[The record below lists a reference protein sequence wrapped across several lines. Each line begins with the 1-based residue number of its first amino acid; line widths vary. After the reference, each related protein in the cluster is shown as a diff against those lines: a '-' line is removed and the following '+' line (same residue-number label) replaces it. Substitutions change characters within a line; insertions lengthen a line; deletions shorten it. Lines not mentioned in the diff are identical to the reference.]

1 MRFSRTVLRVLAF
14 GLLVAA
20 LVGVPI
26 VVLSVVG
33 SPVPGADEVGNAW
46 RSRQLSSDLVVR
58 IGAAVFALLW
68 LWFAVTAIAELW
80 HVIAWRFGG
89 PGVRLAPLPPGPSG
103 LIRGVVRFIALSSVS
118 ATATFGSVVPL
129 VRASVLPSMPAVMV
143 ASVGASPGVASVGA
157 SHTTATPVH
166 RATGRETPYSLAAA
180 IGRPELRDRII
191 ELNAGRFG
199 PGGQQWQGGV
209 FPAGMEVVLP
219 QEQAVP
225 TPLGPAHVVVAGDS
239 YWEIAD
245 DHLSTALARQATPA
259 EVLDYTLELVSY
271 NHPLLG
277 HREPALIIPGELVVL
292 TDSPL
297 TEAASVDAPPTDRLS
312 DTPPIE
318 HEVALPDVRLRA
330 VADPAGSDATAVVPV
345 VVPVVPVVPVDLE
358 PSPVPRGVPS
368 NRTPSANVPARAADA
383 RPSGVLSYAAG
394 LGAALML
401 SAGAVGLLE
410 TRRRRQ
416 LRASTVGARL
426 ARPLPEHAHTEV
438 LLRSLDAS
446 ERLARLDLALRSVAP
461 SLASQA
467 SSVSAALLY
476 DTGEV
481 CLFLRGSAAPDDA
494 AWKLDPHANT
504 WRLSGTTSLAALAQR
519 ARLCA
524 QPCPAMVHLGGVA
537 EGGELFVD
545 VEAVGT
551 LTVHSPHARR
561 VLRSIA
567 ASLAVSPFIDAARV
581 FTVGLDGIDL
591 GSANIER
598 AESLDA
604 ALDAAVLALGSTGHL
619 AGGATTFNLRVAG
632 AGGEAWEPAIV
643 VAAAPHRV
651 AADGVHADD
660 AAAVLHQDLRAAAA
674 GGRGMAVVTDMA
686 VASAPD
692 DGSWRLVFADGHH
705 VLEPLGLRVQ
715 PVGLSEQDVAA
726 VAALLATSD
735 DPLITEP
742 PVSAPTVVV
751 AAPAPAAQAA
761 EAGEPEWALLV
772 RLFGQVQ
779 VVSSG
784 DVIVECERSKATEL
798 IVWLGLH
805 RERPTRGAARTAL
818 WDLDVRDATFAN
830 VVSDAR
836 RALARA
842 ISPAAGEEWIA
853 RTLTEELP
861 LHRQV
866 VTDAE
871 LLAARLERSRGLRS
885 LDAIEVLRPGVE
897 LLAGMPLAGTGYLW
911 PDAEGITSS
920 LVLLATTAATELAN
934 HYLLLGDV
942 DGVFW
947 ATGQGLKVLSG
958 HEELI
963 SLRMRAHARRGDLA
977 GVRGEWESYER
988 ALAADSW
995 AAAEP
1000 AAKLVALRRE
1010 LLASNRALA
1019 VEGA

>member
-219 QEQAVP
+219 QEHAVP
-225 TPLGPAHVVVAGDS
+225 TPLGPAHVVIAGDS

-259 EVLDYTLELVSY
+259 EVLDYTLDLVSY

-277 HREPALIIPGELVVL
+277 HREPALIVPGELVVL

-358 PSPVPRGVPS
+358 SSPVPRGVPS

-461 SLASQA
+461 SLA
-467 SSVSAALLY
+467 
-476 DTGEV
+476 
-481 CLFLRGSAAPDDA
+481 
-494 AWKLDPHANT
+494 
-504 WRLSGTTSLAALAQR
+504 LSLI
-519 ARLCA
+519 
-524 QPCPAMVHLGGVA
+524 H
-537 EGGELFVD
+537 
-545 VEAVGT
+545 
-551 LTVHSPHARR
+551 
-561 VLRSIA
+561 I
-567 ASLAVSPFIDAARV
+567 
-581 FTVGLDGIDL
+581 
-591 GSANIER
+591 
-598 AESLDA
+598 
-604 ALDAAVLALGSTGHL
+604 
-619 AGGATTFNLRVAG
+619 
-632 AGGEAWEPAIV
+632 
-643 VAAAPHRV
+643 
-651 AADGVHADD
+651 
-660 AAAVLHQDLRAAAA
+660 
-674 GGRGMAVVTDMA
+674 
-686 VASAPD
+686 
-692 DGSWRLVFADGHH
+692 
-705 VLEPLGLRVQ
+705 
-715 PVGLSEQDVAA
+715 SE
-726 VAALLATSD
+726 
-735 DPLITEP
+735 
-742 PVSAPTVVV
+742 
-751 AAPAPAAQAA
+751 
-761 EAGEPEWALLV
+761 
-772 RLFGQVQ
+772 
-779 VVSSG
+779 
-784 DVIVECERSKATEL
+784 
-798 IVWLGLH
+798 
-805 RERPTRGAARTAL
+805 PTR
-818 WDLDVRDATFAN
+818 
-830 VVSDAR
+830 
-836 RALARA
+836 
-842 ISPAAGEEWIA
+842 
-853 RTLTEELP
+853 
-861 LHRQV
+861 
-866 VTDAE
+866 
-871 LLAARLERSRGLRS
+871 LLS
-885 LDAIEVLRPGVE
+885 I
-897 LLAGMPLAGTGYLW
+897 
-911 PDAEGITSS
+911 
-920 LVLLATTAATELAN
+920 
-934 HYLLLGDV
+934 
-942 DGVFW
+942 
-947 ATGQGLKVLSG
+947 
-958 HEELI
+958 
-963 SLRMRAHARRGDLA
+963 
-977 GVRGEWESYER
+977 
-988 ALAADSW
+988 
-995 AAAEP
+995 
-1000 AAKLVALRRE
+1000 
-1010 LLASNRALA
+1010 
-1019 VEGA
+1019 